1 MSCWAL
7 TNFFLSEE
15 PVLWTKL
22 NRVFLLGGA
31 DCVLPSP
38 EDDSVDEKLLDADNV
53 GSRFITTSFKSLS
66 LSNVDMTRMLL
77 SGDLGTNIELLDS
90 LWDLILRSMLH
101 TFDVILLTV
110 FFG

>member
-1 MSCWAL
+1 MSCWTL
-7 TNFFLSEE
+7 TSFFLSEE

-22 NRVFLLGGA
+22 KSDFFLGGA

-53 GSRFITTSFKSLS
+53 GSRFITTSRKSLS
-66 LSNVDMTRMLL
+66 LSNVDMTRMPL
-77 SGDLGTNIELLDS
+77 SGEFGTNIELFDS
-90 LWDLILRSMLH
+90 LWDLILRSMSH
-101 TFDVILLTV
+101 TFVVILLTI